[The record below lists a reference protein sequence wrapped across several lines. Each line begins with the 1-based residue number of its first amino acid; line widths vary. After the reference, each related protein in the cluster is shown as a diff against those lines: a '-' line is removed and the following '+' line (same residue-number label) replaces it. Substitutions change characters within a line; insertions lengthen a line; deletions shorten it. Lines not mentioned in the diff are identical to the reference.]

1 VHRKFDSG
9 AAHSVRNV
17 TSITRL
23 AQLSPRP
30 AGMILDMDGVLWA
43 GDTPLIDMPWAFRRI
58 REMGIRVV
66 LISNNSS
73 QTVGQLVEK
82 VRSFGVEVETGQVIN
97 AAVAVVDILRRRFPE
112 GSPVYV
118 FGEDGLRATLRD
130 HGYPHTDKGAP
141 AVVVGL
147 NRDAVYADLRDAAT
161 LIRGGALFVGT
172 SRDHASPETD
182 GEIIPGGGA
191 FVAFFETATRRKA
204 TIAGKPSAYLFQLAL
219 QRLGTSAT
227 QTLVVGDRLDSDVA
241 GGQAVGCRTAL
252 VLSGVSSVEDLE
264 GFTPPPDL
272 VASDLGAM
280 LEA

>member
-1 VHRKFDSG
+1 MK
-9 AAHSVRNV
+9 NV
-17 TSITRL
+17 ASITRL
-23 AQLSPRP
+23 AQLSPRV

-147 NRDAVYADLRDAAT
+147 NRGAVYADLRDAAT
-161 LIRGGALFVGT
+161 LIRRGALFVGT